1 MDFEERDE
9 PVEEPEYQ
17 DVHPAGAALAG
28 ADALPV
34 AVQDVVQV
42 EEAIS
47 AADEAHSGN
56 VSAWLFCANA
66 PPVLLPIPSV
76 SPGRDGFIWVDAS
89 DYTSA
94 QLREVAAQLGIDE
107 SLVDVALA
115 PWQRPRVDV
124 RGDVALIIATLPRI
138 DVDARRAYAAEYDL
152 IFGPHYMVTIHR
164 QPAVFTPVILER
176 AGLNARRVYDDPSF
190 LLYVVLDEL
199 IGYYAGLVEHV
210 EEEIENMEER
220 ALIDSSDAFLADL
233 LRLKRYVFALDHLAV
248 QHRAIFA
255 AILRPDFP
263 FSYRAELER
272 SFRDLEARLGDI
284 LASFAAAEA
293 AVNGAFDIYVSHVS
307 HRTNDIIRTLTLIS
321 GILLPISIV
330 LSAFAAFA
338 QVVPTYGSGFA
349 VAMLASVVLTIGVA
363 LAIFQRLGW
372 LSLRR
377 MRPPSLRRRSRRS
390 ARREHPEPHPNR
402 PGEH

>member
-1 MDFEERDE
+1 MDLEERDE
-9 PVEEPEYQ
+9 PVEEPQYQ
-17 DVHPAGAALAG
+17 EVHPAGAVMEG
-28 ADALPV
+28 AEALPV
-34 AVQDVVQV
+34 GVQDVVQV

-47 AADEAHSGN
+47 GADEEHYGN
-56 VSAWLFCANA
+56 VSAWLFSPNA
-66 PPVLLPIPSV
+66 PPVPLPILGV
-76 SPGRDGFIWVDAS
+76 SPRRDGFVWADAS
-89 DYTSA
+89 DFTPA
-94 QLREVAAQLGIDE
+94 QLHEVAAKLGIDG

-124 RGDVALIIATLPRI
+124 RGDLALIIATLPRV
-138 DVDARRAYAAEYDL
+138 DVDAHRAYAAEYDL
-152 IFGPHYMVTIHR
+152 IFGPRCMVTIHR
-164 QPAVFTPVILER
+164 QPAAFTPVILER
-176 AGLNARRVYDDPSF
+176 ASLNAGHVYDDPSF

-199 IGYYAGLVEHV
+199 LAYYAGLVEHV

-220 ALIDSSDAFLADL
+220 ALVDSSDAFLADL

-248 QHRAIFA
+248 QHRAIFT

-263 FSYRAELER
+263 FSYREELER

-321 GILLPISIV
+321 GILLPISVV

-349 VAMLASVVLTIGVA
+349 VAMLASVVLTIGIA
-363 LAIFQRLGW
+363 LAIFQHLGW

-377 MRPPSLRRRSRRS
+377 VRPPSLRRRSRWS
-390 ARREHPEPHPNR
+390 ARRTPPEPHQNR
-402 PGEH
+402 TDEH